1 MADDTFVHLH
11 VHTEFSLLDGLS
23 KIKKLVERAKKLDM
37 PAIAITD
44 HGTMFG
50 VMDFYEQCIKSEIKP
65 IIGVEAYLA
74 PRSMTDKDSAL
85 DRNPYHILLIAQNM
99 TGYKNLLKLS
109 SEAQLR
115 GYYYKPRIDMDFL
128 AQHAEGLI
136 ATSGCLAARIP
147 RFIQDGRDE
156 EAYNAIGQFTDIFG
170 KDNFYLELQTHDIPE
185 QRALNQWL
193 VEYNRKNHT
202 HVGLLATTDV
212 HYVMKDDY
220 DTHDTLL
227 CIQTNALKSDPKR
240 LTFSDNSYYV
250 YSAEEMK
257 RDYAEVPEA
266 ITNSVKIAEM
276 CDLTLDREGYHLP
289 FFPVPE
295 GYDAGTY
302 LKRLCDI
309 GMDWRYGNR
318 SHDPELRER
327 LDYELGIIDRMGFNT
342 YFLIVWDL
350 CEFARSADIWWNVR
364 GSGAGSL
371 AAYCLGITNIDPIQ
385 NSLLFERFLNPER
398 KTMPDIDL
406 DYPDDRRGDMIE
418 YAVRKYGHDKVA
430 AIITFGTMGPKA
442 AVRDVGRVLNVP
454 LPEVNKAASLIP
466 QDAKPK
472 PLMEYVEENPDLKK
486 LYDTD
491 SQLRKVIDIA
501 KDLQGV
507 RRHAS
512 THAAGIIISDN
523 PLHEYLPLHRPTTF
537 KEDKEAADTILESVT
552 QFTMETCEQ
561 IGLLKVDFLGLS
573 TLTIL
578 RKACDLVER
587 HHKIKYTMEN
597 IPYRHDDDSL
607 SADAL
612 DRLNKAFEM
621 MGRGETVGVFQLESS
636 GMQSMLRDMR
646 PKIFEN
652 IIAAVALYRP
662 GPMDYIPTYNRRLHD
677 EEKVDYKHPNLEPIL
692 KETYGI
698 IVYQE
703 QLIQIARDLFGYRAG
718 EADLMRRAVSKKKKE
733 DLEKHRAMF
742 VERGPNYGVDE
753 KAAHAIFD
761 DIDFFANY
769 GFNKSHAAD
778 YAKVTVQTAY
788 MKANYPPEYLTAM
801 LSTHRDDSKK
811 IGTFLEECRRLA
823 IPVLPPDINTSML
836 DFDIQHDPQ
845 TGVRGIRFG
854 LAGIKNAGEGA
865 VQKIIEV
872 RQADG
877 KFADLRDLCHR
888 VDLRQVGK
896 RALESLIKV
905 GVLDAFGSRPSLLS
919 ALDRL
924 ISVSTHHHKDAEMG
938 QLNLFGDKTTVQD
951 DSLNHLPPP
960 EKEVTVREQLA
971 WEKELL
977 GLYVTGRPVDK
988 YRADFKQSPGLREIN
1003 KLKEKPELFIDRGDI
1018 YVAGEITAFRKVYT
1032 KNNDAMAIITLED
1045 WHDSAGTIE
1054 IVFFPRSWEQVARKV
1069 ETDDLK
1075 FEEGEIV
1082 NIRGK
1087 LSLQRDGN
1095 GVQIIGEDASQNF
1108 SVQIGASDHI
1118 PPEESDDMPAWARG
1132 DDNLPP
1138 VWADDELVMT
1148 APPPDDEVM
1157 PVMDVVD
1164 DSADEDKQATQEFVM
1179 PDSVKKILD
1188 PVRESSPKNYADDA
1202 DDDDKPPKA
1211 YWIDVYLQRTGDD
1224 DRDRRTLARV
1234 VGLFTSY
1241 PGNDKFTIIIE
1252 GGDYPLQVD
1261 FPNHTTYAC
1270 HQLWHDLMSVVKDE
1284 ANIRIT
1290 QVAPDFDPHAT
1301 QEAPAVV

>member
-23 KIKKLVERAKKLDM
+23 KIKKLVARAKELEM

-50 VMDFYEQCIKSEIKP
+50 VMDFYEECRKAEIKP

-85 DRNPYHILLIAQNM
+85 DRNPYHILLIAENL

-109 SEAQLR
+109 SEAQLK
-115 GYYYKPRIDMDFL
+115 GYYYKPRIDLDFL
-128 AQHAEGLI
+128 ADHSEGII

-147 RFIQDGRDE
+147 RLVQDGRDE
-156 EAYNAIGQFTDIFG
+156 EAHRAIGQFTDIFG
-170 KDNFYLELQTHDIPE
+170 ADHFYLELQKHDIPE
-185 QRALNQWL
+185 QMALNQWL
-193 VEYNRKNHT
+193 VNYNRKNHT
-202 HVGLLATTDV
+202 NVGLLATTDV
-212 HYVMKDDY
+212 HYVLESDY

-227 CIQTNALKSDPKR
+227 CIQTNALKDDPKR
-240 LTFSDNSYYV
+240 LSFSDNSYYV
-250 YSAEEMK
+250 YSKEEMW
-257 RDYAEVPEA
+257 RDFGEVPEA
-266 ITNSVKIAEM
+266 IHNSVKIAEM
-276 CDLTLDREGYHLP
+276 CDLDLKRDGYHLP

-295 GYDAGTY
+295 GYDTTSY
-302 LKRLCDI
+302 LAKLCNI
-309 GMDWRYGNR
+309 GMEWRFGSR
-318 SHDPELRER
+318 ADDPELRQR
-327 LDYELGIIDRMGFNT
+327 LEYELGVIDKMGFNS

-350 CEFARSADIWWNVR
+350 CEFARATDIWWNVR

-406 DYPDDRRGDMIE
+406 DYPDDRRADMIA
-418 YAVRKYGHDKVA
+418 YAVQKYGQDKVA

-442 AVRDVGRVLNVP
+442 AVRDVGRALNMP
-454 LPEVNKAASLIP
+454 LPDVNKVASLIP

-472 PLMEYVEENPDLKK
+472 PLMEYVEDNPDLKK

-501 KDLQGV
+501 KELQGV

-512 THAAGIIISDN
+512 THAAGIIIADN
-523 PLHEYLPLHRPTTF
+523 PLHEYLPLHRPTTA
-537 KEDKEAADTILESVT
+537 KEDKEAEDTILEAVT
-552 QFTMETCEQ
+552 QFPMETCEQ

-578 RKACDLVER
+578 RKACDLVEK

-597 IPYRHDDDSL
+597 IPYRHDDPTLTQDQ
-607 SADAL
+607 L
-612 DRLNKAFEM
+612 DRLNAAFVM
-621 MGRGETVGVFQLESS
+621 MGKGDTVGVFQLESG
-636 GMQSMLRDMR
+636 GMQQMLRDMR
-646 PKIFEN
+646 PKVFEN
-652 IIAAVALYRP
+652 IIAGVALYRP
-662 GPMDYIPTYNRRLHD
+662 GPMQFIPQYNRRLHD
-677 EEKVDYKHPNLEPIL
+677 EEKTDYKHPNLAPIL

-733 DLEKHRAMF
+733 DLEKHRAIF
-742 VERGPNYGVDE
+742 VERGPKIGVDE
-753 KAAHAIFD
+753 KAANAIFD

-801 LSTHRDDSKK
+801 LSTHRNDSKK

-823 IPVLPPDINTSML
+823 IPILPPDVNASQL
-836 DFDIQHDPQ
+836 DFDIQLDPQ
-845 TGVRGIRFG
+845 TGTRGIRFG

-865 VQKIIEV
+865 IQKIIEV
-872 RQADG
+872 REAGGQ
-877 KFADLRDLCHR
+877 FANLRDFCQR

-905 GVLDAFGSRPSLLS
+905 GAFGAFGERPALLA

-938 QLNLFGDKTTVQD
+938 QLNLFGEVTQVQD
-951 DSLNHLPPP
+951 DSLDKLPSG
-960 EKEVTVREQLA
+960 EKTSVREQLA

-988 YRADFKQSPGLREIN
+988 YRADFRQSASLREIQL
-1003 KLKEKPELFIDRGDI
+1003 LKNQPELYVNKGDVWI
-1018 YVAGEITAFRKVYT
+1018 AGEITALRKVYT
-1032 KNNDAMAIITLED
+1032 KNNQAMAIVTVED
-1045 WHDSAGTIE
+1045 WYETAGTIE
-1054 IVFFPRSWEQVARKV
+1054 VVFFPRSWEQVAKKV
-1069 ETDDLK
+1069 EQDDVQ

-1082 NIRGK
+1082 KIRGK
-1087 LSLQRDGN
+1087 VELQRDGG
-1095 GVQIIGEDASQNF
+1095 GVQMIGDEVTQNF
-1108 SVQIGASDHI
+1108 SVQVGSGIQTPA
-1118 PPEESDDMPAWARG
+1118 PSDDMPAWMI
-1132 DDNLPP
+1132 DDNPP
-1138 VWADDELVMT
+1138 PPWADDELVEPIIPVPD
-1148 APPPDDEVM
+1148 APVITIT
-1157 PVMDVVD
+1157 PV
-1164 DSADEDKQATQEFVM
+1164 DEDPIDTDDDKSTQEFVM
-1179 PDSVKKILD
+1179 PDSIKKILD
-1188 PVRESSPKNYADDA
+1188 PVRDASPKGYLDEADDTE
-1202 DDDDKPPKA
+1202 KPPKE
-1211 YWIDVYLQRTGDD
+1211 YWVDVFLQRTGDD
-1224 DRDRRTLARV
+1224 DRDRRTLVRV
-1234 VGLFTSY
+1234 HGLLTSY
-1241 PGNDKFTIIIE
+1241 PGNDRFTIIIE
-1252 GGDYPLQVD
+1252 GEPYDMVVE

-1270 HQLWHDLMSVVKDE
+1270 EQLWQELMGVVKDE
-1284 ANIRIT
+1284 NNISIRLIH
-1290 QVAPDFDPHAT
+1290 PESDPRAT
-1301 QEAPAVV
+1301 QEAPALA

>member
-1 MADDTFVHLH
+1 MADNTFVHLH

-23 KIKKLVERAKKLDM
+23 KIKKLVDRAKALDM

-50 VMDFYEQCIKSEIKP
+50 VMDFYEQCRKADIKP
-65 IIGVEAYLA
+65 IIGVEAYLS
-74 PRSMTDKDSAL
+74 PRGMTDKESAL
-85 DRNPYHILLIAQNM
+85 DRNPFHILLMAQNM

-115 GYYYKPRIDMDFL
+115 GYYYKPRVDMDFL
-128 AQHAEGLI
+128 ANHAEGLI

-156 EAYNAIGQFTDIFG
+156 EAQKAIGQFTDIFG
-170 KDNFYLELQTHDIPE
+170 KDNFYLELQKHDIPE
-185 QRALNQWL
+185 QRALNEWL
-193 VEYNRKNHT
+193 VNYNRKNHT
-202 HVGLLATTDV
+202 NVGLLATSDV
-212 HYVMKDDY
+212 HYVLESDF

-227 CIQTNALKSDPKR
+227 CIQTNALKDDPKR
-240 LTFSDNSYYV
+240 LSFSDNSYFV
-250 YSAEEMK
+250 HSSEEMW
-257 RDYAEVPEA
+257 RDFGEVPEA
-266 ITNSVKIAEM
+266 IHNSVKIAEM
-276 CDLTLDREGYHLP
+276 CDIDLKREGYHLP

-295 GYDAGTY
+295 GYDTTSY
-302 LKRLCDI
+302 LARLCNI
-309 GMDWRYGNR
+309 GMKWRFGTR
-318 SHDPELRER
+318 ADEPELRER
-327 LDYELGIIDRMGFNT
+327 LNYELGVIDKMGFNS

-406 DYPDDRRGDMIE
+406 DYPDDRRSDMIA
-418 YAVRKYGHDKVA
+418 YAVQKYGHDKVA

-442 AVRDVGRVLNVP
+442 AVRDVGRVMNVP
-454 LPEVNKAASLIP
+454 LTDVNKAASLIP

-472 PLMEYVEENPDLKK
+472 QLMDYVKDIPDLQKI
-486 LYDTD
+486 YDTD
-491 SQLRKVIDIA
+491 AQIRKVIDIA
-501 KDLQGV
+501 KELQGV

-523 PLHEYLPLHRPTTF
+523 PLYEYLPLHRPTTA
-537 KEDKEAADTILESVT
+537 KEDKESVDTILEAVT
-552 QFTMETCEQ
+552 QFPMETCEQ

-578 RKACDLVER
+578 RKACELVEQ
-587 HHKIKYTMEN
+587 HHKIKYTMDN
-597 IPYRHDDDSL
+597 IPYRHDDPSITPNEL
-607 SADAL
+607 E
-612 DRLNKAFEM
+612 RLNAAFVM
-621 MGRGETVGVFQLESS
+621 MGKGDTVGVFQLESG
-636 GMQSMLRDMR
+636 GMQQMLRDMR

-652 IIAAVALYRP
+652 IIAAVSLYRP
-662 GPMDYIPTYNRRLHD
+662 GPMDYIPTYNRRLHGD
-677 EEKVDYKHPNLEPIL
+677 EKVDYKHPKLESVL

-703 QLIQIARDLFGYRAG
+703 QLIQIATHLFGYRAG

-733 DLEKHRAMF
+733 DLEKHRAIF
-742 VERGPNYGVDE
+742 LERGPKNGVDE
-753 KAAHAIFD
+753 KAANAIFD

-801 LSTHRDDSKK
+801 LSVHRDDSKK
-811 IGTFLEECRRLA
+811 IGIFLEECRRLS
-823 IPVLPPDINTSML
+823 IPILPPDVNASML

-845 TGVRGIRFG
+845 TDLRGIRFG

-865 VQKIIEV
+865 IQKIIEV
-872 RQADG
+872 RQVGG
-877 KFADLRDLCHR
+877 KFANLRDFCQR

-905 GVLDAFGSRPSLLS
+905 GAFSAFGTRPALLA

-938 QLNLFGDKTTVQD
+938 QLNLFGVESSMQD
-951 DSLNHLPPP
+951 DTLEQLPPGDATP
-960 EKEVTVREQLA
+960 IRQQLA

-988 YRADFKQSPGLREIN
+988 HRNDFNQSTNLREIQA
-1003 KLKEKPELFIDRGDI
+1003 LKAQPEVYIGKGDVVI
-1018 YVAGEITAFRKVYT
+1018 AGEITAFRKVYT
-1032 KNNDAMAIITLED
+1032 KNNQTMAIVTIED
-1045 WHDSAGTIE
+1045 WYESAGTIE
-1054 IVFFPRSWEQVARKV
+1054 VVFFPRNWEQIAKKV
-1069 ETDDLK
+1069 DQQDVV

-1082 NIRGK
+1082 KIRGK
-1087 LSLQRDGN
+1087 LELQKDG
-1095 GVQIIGEDASQNF
+1095 GSVQIIGDDVSQNF
-1108 SVQIGASDHI
+1108 SVQVGSAVQVVE
-1118 PPEESDDMPAWARG
+1118 PKDDTPAWMIE
-1132 DDNLPP
+1132 DD
-1138 VWADDELVMT
+1138 
-1148 APPPDDEVM
+1148 APPPW
-1157 PVMDVVD
+1157 
-1164 DSADEDKQATQEFVM
+1164 ADEDLIDPSVSTPQGAVPPVDDKDDDDERATQEYVM
-1179 PDSVKKILD
+1179 PDSLKKIFD
-1188 PVRESSPKNYADDA
+1188 PVAENSLQNRVNDGDNE
-1202 DDDDKPPKA
+1202 DKPPRE
-1211 YWIDVYLQRTGDD
+1211 YWVDIYLPRTGDD
-1224 DRDRRTLARV
+1224 DRDRRTLSRV
-1234 VGLFTSY
+1234 HGLLTSY
-1241 PGNDKFTIIIE
+1241 PGNDRFTIIIE
-1252 GGDYPLQVD
+1252 GAEYPMVIE

-1270 HQLWHDLMSVVKDE
+1270 PDLWHELMGVLKDE
-1284 ANIRIT
+1284 NNIKIT
-1290 QVAPDFDPHAT
+1290 LLTPEFDPQET
-1301 QEAPAVV
+1301 QEATAVR